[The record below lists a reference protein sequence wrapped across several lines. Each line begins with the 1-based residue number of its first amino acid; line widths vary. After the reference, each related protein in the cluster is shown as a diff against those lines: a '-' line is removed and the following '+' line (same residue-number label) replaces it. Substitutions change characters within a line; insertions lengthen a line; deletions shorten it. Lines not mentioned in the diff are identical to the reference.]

1 MATNKFH
8 SPSALKTLY
17 KLYSSL
23 PTLYKKNT
31 FRFHNLFGMRMN
43 WLMMFCSLLFVEG
56 DSISY
61 SNQLKLIRRHFF
73 FVLGNL
79 GQGLYGSQ
87 RS

>member
-8 SPSALKTLY
+8 RSSALKTPY
-17 KLYSSL
+17 TLYSSL

-43 WLMMFCSLLFVEG
+43 WLMMFCSPLFVEG

-61 SNQLKLIRRHFF
+61 SNQLKLI
-73 FVLGNL
+73 
-79 GQGLYGSQ
+79 
-87 RS
+87 